1 MISFEFD
8 GRRFAMDFE
17 HEHNSF
23 DGEQRDTIGGTTCY
37 IYGLSDARP
46 NHVVGYGASYLHP
59 GDTLNKALGRKISL
73 MRALNAFPKPMR
85 AAAWKAYH
93 ER

>member
-1 MISFEFD
+1 
-8 GRRFAMDFE
+8 
-17 HEHNSF
+17 
-23 DGEQRDTIGGTTCY
+23 
-37 IYGLSDARP
+37 
-46 NHVVGYGASYLHP
+46 VVGYGASYLHP